1 MSKNIVRKCDK
12 ITTFILILLQDF
24 HYNNFVAS
32 KGKAQAANSVGY
44 CRGDRGYVWKPKEI
58 EVRRVLMDKLNVAI
72 ADDNA
77 KMTDMLGQMIEEDK
91 DLELVG
97 KAHNGEEICN
107 IIRQK
112 EPDVVVLD
120 IIMPKVDGLS
130 VMERCSHSEDLKKI
144 PSFIVVSAVGQE
156 RITEDAFNL
165 GADYYMLKPFDNQ
178 MLLNRIK
185 HTRRFGEKRV
195 REISRQMA
203 GEDGGI
209 FPRNS
214 LETDVTNIIHEIG
227 VPAHIK
233 GYQYLRDAIIL
244 SVNDMEMLNSIT
256 KILYPTIAKKHQTT
270 PSRVERA
277 IRHAIEVAWS
287 RGKMDTIDELFG
299 YTVSTGKGKP
309 TNSEFIAL
317 IADKIRL
324 EYKNRSFH

>member
-1 MSKNIVRKCDK
+1 M
-12 ITTFILILLQDF
+12 
-24 HYNNFVAS
+24 
-32 KGKAQAANSVGY
+32 
-44 CRGDRGYVWKPKEI
+44 E
-58 EVRRVLMDKLNVAI
+58 KLNVAV
-72 ADDNA
+72 ADDNER
-77 KMTDMLGQMIEEDK
+77 MVEVLGKIIEEDK

-107 IIRQK
+107 IIREK

-120 IIMPKVDGLS
+120 IIMPKMDGLA
-130 VMERCSHSEDLKKI
+130 VMERFVHDSSLKKI
-144 PSFIVVSAVGQE
+144 PAFIVISAVGKE
-156 RITEDAFNL
+156 RITEDAFSL
-165 GADYYMLKPFDNQ
+165 GADYYVLKPFDNR

-185 HTRRFGEKRV
+185 HV
-195 REISRQMA
+195 RSLGDRKFRQISRQTEVKEENTMTQ
-203 GEDGGI
+203 G
-209 FPRNS
+209 N

-256 KILYPTIAKKHQTT
+256 KILYPTIAKRHQTT
-270 PSRVERA
+270 SSRVERA

-324 EYKNRSFH
+324 EYKNRTFQ